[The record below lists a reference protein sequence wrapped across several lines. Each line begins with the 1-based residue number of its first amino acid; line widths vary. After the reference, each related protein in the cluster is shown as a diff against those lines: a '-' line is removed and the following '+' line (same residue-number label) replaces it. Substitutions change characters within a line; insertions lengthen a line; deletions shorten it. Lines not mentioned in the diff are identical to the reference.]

1 MSSTRQYSFGKW
13 ALMVALILAA
23 VVSLFPIVWM
33 ATSSVKTEDE
43 IYKDPPTWI
52 PENFTLEH
60 YSSLFSRFH
69 FGQLTINSVVIS
81 ASVVVVSTI
90 LGSMAAYGFS
100 RYGFRGSGILLGF
113 ILLARMITPAAL
125 VVPLYIVMKV
135 LSLLNTLT
143 SIMIGITV
151 LNLPFVVWIMKPFF
165 DGLPKEIEEAAEI
178 DGLSPIRVFWR
189 IAMPVA
195 APGIYT
201 VILFSFITGW
211 VDFLFG
217 ISFSTATQSMP
228 LTVGLA
234 QMQTGYEIYWGP
246 MMAGGIYLTLPT
258 FLLAFALQKY
268 LIRGVRLGF

>member
-1 MSSTRQYSFGKW
+1 MKYSFGKW
-13 ALMVALILAA
+13 ALLVALILAA

-52 PENFTLEH
+52 PENLTPEH

-69 FGQLTINSVVIS
+69 FGRLTINSVVIS

-100 RYGFRGSGILLGF
+100 RYGFRGSGILLGI

-135 LSLLNTLT
+135 LGLLNTVT
-143 SIMIGITV
+143 SIVIGITV

-165 DGLPKEIEEAAEI
+165 DGLPREIEEAAEI

-195 APGIYT
+195 APGIYA

-217 ISFSTATQSMP
+217 ISFSTTAQSMP

-246 MMAGGIYLTLPT
+246 MMAGGMYLTLPT